1 MEEKIS
7 VTRKFP
13 LYQQVYETLRT
24 AILTGKWPPGALIPP
39 EPQLMEELGV
49 SRTTLRQGIDLLC
62 REGLL
67 KKKQGK
73 GTFVSVPSL
82 EENIHRIVS
91 FTEDMLQRGLTPQTR
106 VIFSGLVEAPLE
118 IAEKLGIPPGEEL
131 ARLDRLRLANG
142 EPLSVE
148 EAHLVHKFCPGVLE
162 RHNYALVPLRKVLQ
176 DDYHIQLVRA
186 KETIRAI
193 SAPKNMMRLLEVERN
208 VPLLFIERVSIDQH
222 GRKVEYLRKFYR
234 GDRYVLYNELQG

>member
-1 MEEKIS
+1 MEGKVS
-7 VTRKFP
+7 FAKKLP
-13 LYQQVYETLRT
+13 LYRQVYELLRT
-24 AILTGKWPPGALIPP
+24 YILTGKWPPGTLIPP
-39 EPQLMEELGV
+39 EPQLMRMFGV

-67 KKKQGK
+67 QKKQGK
-73 GTFVSVPSL
+73 GTLVSVPSL

-106 VIFSGLVEAPLE
+106 VIFSGIIEAPLE
-118 IAEKLGIPPGEEL
+118 IAEKLEIAPGEEL

-148 EAHLVHKFCPGVLE
+148 EAHLVHQFCPGVLE

-176 DDYHIQLVRA
+176 DDYGIQLVRA

-193 SAPKNMMRLLEVERN
+193 SASKNLARLLGIEEN
-208 VPLLFIERVSIDQH
+208 APLLYIERVSIDQY